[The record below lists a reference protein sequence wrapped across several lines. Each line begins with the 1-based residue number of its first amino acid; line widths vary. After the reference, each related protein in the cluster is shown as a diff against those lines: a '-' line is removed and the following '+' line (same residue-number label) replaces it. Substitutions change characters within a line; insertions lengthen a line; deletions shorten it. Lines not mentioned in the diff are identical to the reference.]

1 MTFLAFSPLAAY
13 ALLGA
18 VALVILLLH
27 LLKPRPARTPVAST
41 VLWAS
46 VLKRHGR
53 RAAHW
58 RRALALLLALG
69 IGLSLAAAL
78 TRPQVA
84 GLAGKRAVVV
94 VDNSPS
100 MAARTRDGRSRW
112 QHAQEAARRMLEAT
126 SAEVM
131 LVDTMGSAPVSGFVP
146 PAQALAVLERLS
158 AGVHGPARL
167 PPLSQHASAELHV
180 FSDGVALR
188 EIPPGAIVHSVFEPA
203 DNVAITGLQ
212 ARPFPTDPTR
222 YEAFVQV
229 YNASPGPRRVR
240 LTLRGGESFNL
251 KQELEM
257 AAGELIDAT
266 FDVSAFD
273 GGILA
278 AAAATQGDALPVD
291 DLAFTRVAA
300 HRLRRVV
307 LVTSGNQRLEDSL
320 RVLPGVRV
328 AVVKPGGYPDA
339 GPADAYV
346 FDRFAPAAPPAAPA
360 LLFDP
365 PALHFDPPAPGWL
378 PERSREVANPRIV
391 GWDADHALS
400 AGQSWQDL
408 QVKRARLAGVPAAQA
423 VVTAAQ
429 GALIAARRDPVPWIL
444 VGFAPEDSNL
454 PLQPGFPTFL
464 GAALDW
470 LTAPPHA
477 PVRALGSIEVPV
489 PHAQVRD
496 GRGAA
501 VPAVETTDGVVFE
514 AQRPDVYTVTGE
526 GQRLQVIAGVLD
538 PREAEI
544 NRSAFGDQ
552 ASPSLPTFRQW
563 SIEPVALLLLF
574 AAGLLLLE
582 WAAYTRRITT

>member
-1 MTFLAFSPLAAY
+1 VTFLAFSPLAAY

-84 GLAGKRAVVV
+84 GLAGKRAVLV

-112 QHAQEAARRMLEAT
+112 QHAQERARRMLEAT

-158 AGVHGPARL
+158 TGVQGPARL
-167 PPLSQHASAELHV
+167 PPLNQHAGIELHV

-240 LTLRGGESFNL
+240 LTLRGGESFDL
-251 KQELEM
+251 RQELEM

-266 FDVSAFD
+266 FDVSAFE

-291 DLAFTRVAA
+291 DLAFTRVAV
-300 HRLRRVV
+300 HRSRRVL
-307 LVTSGNQRLEDSL
+307 LVTNGNQRLEDSL

-328 AVVKPGGYPDA
+328 TVVKPGGYPQA
-339 GPADAYV
+339 APADAYV

-360 LLFDP
+360 LLFSP
-365 PALHFDPPAPGWL
+365 PALGWL
-378 PERSREVANPRIV
+378 PERSREVANPRV
-391 GWDADHALS
+391 AGWDAAHALS

-408 QVKRARLAGVPAAQA
+408 QVKRARLASVPAAQA

-429 GALIAARRDPVPWIL
+429 GALIAAGHGPVAWIL

-464 GAALDW
+464 GTALDW
-470 LTAPPHA
+470 LTAPPPA
-477 PVRALGSIEVPV
+477 PVRALGSIEVSV
-489 PHAQVRD
+489 PNAQVRD

-514 AQRPDVYTVTGE
+514 AQRPDVYTVAGE

-552 ASPSLPTFRQW
+552 ASASLPTLRQW

-574 AAGLLLLE
+574 AAGLLLIE

>member
-27 LLKPRPARTPVAST
+27 LLKPRPARAPVAST

-53 RAAHW
+53 RTALW
-58 RRALALLLALG
+58 RRALALLFALG

-84 GLAGKRAVVV
+84 GLAGERAVLVL
-94 VDNSPS
+94 DNSPS

-112 QHAQEAARRMLEAT
+112 EHAQERARRVLEAT
-126 SAEVM
+126 SADVM

-146 PAQALAVLERLS
+146 PAQALGVLERL
-158 AGVHGPARL
+158 GTGMQGPPRL
-167 PPLSQHASAELHV
+167 PPPNQHASAELHV

-203 DNVAITGLQ
+203 DNVAVTGLQ

-229 YNASPGPRRVR
+229 YNASPGPKRVR
-240 LTLRGGESFNL
+240 LTLRGGERFDL
-251 KQELEM
+251 RQDLEM
-257 AAGELIDAT
+257 AAGELIDAS
-266 FDVSAFD
+266 FDVSAFE

-278 AAAATQGDALPVD
+278 AAAAAQGDALTVD
-291 DLAFTRVAA
+291 DLAFARVEA
-300 HRLRRVV
+300 HRTRRVL
-307 LVTSGNQRLEDSL
+307 LVTDGNPRLADSL
-320 RVLPGVRV
+320 RVLSGVRV
-328 AVVKPGGYPDA
+328 TVVKPSAYPQA
-339 GPADAYV
+339 APADAYV
-346 FDRFAPAAPPAAPA
+346 FDRFAPAARPAAGA

-365 PALHFDPPAPGWL
+365 PPHAWL
-378 PERSREVANPRIV
+378 PARSRDVADPRILD
-391 GWDADHALS
+391 WDAAHALS
-400 AGQSWQDL
+400 AGQGWQDL
-408 QVKRARLAGVPAAQA
+408 RVKRARAAEVPAAQA
-423 VVTAAQ
+423 VVTSSQ
-429 GALIAARRDPVPWIL
+429 GALIAAGRDPLPWIL

-470 LTAPPHA
+470 LTAPPPA

-501 VPAVETTDGVVFE
+501 VPAVETADGIVFE
-514 AQRPDVYTVTGE
+514 AQRPDVYTVAGE

-552 ASPSLPTFRQW
+552 AASSLPTGRLW

-574 AAGLLLLE
+574 AAGLLLIE
-582 WAAYTRRITT
+582 WAAYTRRVTA